1 MAGVTPF
8 IGNSMM
14 TYSPGTGRF
23 NYLGASVEP
32 SLYRNGKVLTR
43 RDRDGSDDHWVG
55 VDLEEYPM
63 PVCDVRQLDAAQR
76 PTLARNGFCMA
87 RSPLVRPDFDFLSH
101 DEVVGRYYPECADIV
116 REESGASFAAAF
128 DHNVRSAGGKSSR
141 SRIRGGQEVQGPAHV
156 VHGDYTL
163 TSAPQRLRDL
173 TRPPGENDTL
183 ATVIAD
189 GTSLLDRDEVECV
202 LASGRFAII
211 NIWRN
216 VRPEPV
222 ATHPLALCDAASVNP
237 DDLVVF
243 EIHYADRIGEN
254 YFARHADAHRWS
266 FYSALTRDEVLI
278 LKQWDSDGTLAS
290 SGGQRGDGD
299 ATSTFSFHSA
309 FEDPSTPDDAPDRWS
324 IEVRCVALWS

>member
-1 MAGVTPF
+1 
-8 IGNSMM
+8 M
-14 TYSPGTGRF
+14 THSPGTGRF
-23 NYLGASVEP
+23 NYLGASVVP

-55 VDLEEYPM
+55 VDLEEHPM
-63 PVCDVRQLDAAQR
+63 PVCDARQLDAAHR
-76 PTLARNGFCMA
+76 PTLARNGFCMT
-87 RSPLVRPDFDFLSH
+87 RSPLAQADFDFLDH
-101 DEVVGRYYPECADIV
+101 DEVVRRYYPVCADIV
-116 REESGASFAAAF
+116 REASGADLAAAF

-141 SRIRGGQEVQGPAHV
+141 SRISGGQEVQGPAHI

-163 TSAPQRLRDL
+163 ASAPQRLRDL

-183 ATVIAD
+183 ATVLGED
-189 GTSLLDRDEVECV
+189 TSLLDRDQVDCA
-202 LASGRFAII
+202 LMSGRFAII

-222 ATHPLALCDAASVNP
+222 ATHPLALCDATSVNP

-254 YFARHADAHRWS
+254 YFARHAKTHRWS
-266 FYSALTRDEVLI
+266 FYSALTRDEVLV
-278 LKQWDSDGTLAS
+278 LKQWDSEGTLAS
-290 SGGQRGDGD
+290 SGGESGDGD
-299 ATSTFSFHSA
+299 DTSTFSFHSA
-309 FEDPSTPDDAPDRWS
+309 FEDPSTPDGAPDRWS

>member
-1 MAGVTPF
+1 
-8 IGNSMM
+8 MM
-14 TYSPGTGRF
+14 THSPGTGRF

-43 RDRDGSDDHWVG
+43 RDRDGSDDHWIG

-63 PVCDVRQLDAAQR
+63 PVCDARQLDAAQH
-76 PTLARNGFCMA
+76 PTLARNGFCMTQ
-87 RSPLVRPDFDFLSH
+87 RPLAQADLDFLSH
-101 DEVVGRYYPECADIV
+101 DEVVRRYYPECADIV
-116 REESGASFAAAF
+116 REASGATFAAAF
-128 DHNVRSAGGKSSR
+128 DHNVRSAGGKSSG
-141 SRIRGGQEVQGPAHV
+141 SRISGGQEVQGPAHV

-163 TSAPQRLRDL
+163 ASAPQRLRDL

-183 ATVIAD
+183 SAVLAD
-189 GTSLLDRDEVECV
+189 GTSLLDRDEVDRA
-202 LASGRFAII
+202 LTSGRFAII
-211 NIWRN
+211 NVWRN

-254 YFARHADAHRWS
+254 YFARHANAHQWT
-266 FYSALTRDEVLI
+266 FYSGLTRDEVLV
-278 LKQWDSDGTLAS
+278 LKQWDSEGTLAS
-290 SGGQRGDGD
+290 SGGERGDGD

-309 FEDPSTPDDAPDRWS
+309 FEDPSTPADAPDRWS